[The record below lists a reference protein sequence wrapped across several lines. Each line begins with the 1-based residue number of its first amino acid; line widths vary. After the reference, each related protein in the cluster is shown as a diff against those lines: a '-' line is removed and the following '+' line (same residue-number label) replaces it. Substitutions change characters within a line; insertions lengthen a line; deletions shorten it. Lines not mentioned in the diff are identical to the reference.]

1 MNIEKAVD
9 LQRLVALEARTK
21 RNFECA
27 LRARDFPR
35 ANHFG
40 RRLATLDRTIGDR
53 SLEAIHLDAWS
64 EPKHHAASP
73 AALEGF

>member
-1 MNIEKAVD
+1 MDIEKAVH
-9 LQRLVALEARTK
+9 LQRLVVLEARAQ

-40 RRLATLDRTIGDR
+40 RRLATLDRTISDM
-53 SLEAIHLDAWS
+53 SLEAIHLEACS
-64 EPKHHAASP
+64 EPGHHAASP
-73 AALEGF
+73 AVLEGF